1 MIETKELNSVIGS
14 QGIEANSNFD
24 ETLKNADLDW
34 EVKDEKAGGMDT
46 GISIPRKKLLFRSD
60 NNEFLG
66 LVGDDYKASC
76 PRAFAKSQF
85 ELAEA
90 MDGKVNQIGFVSE
103 RSKAFAF
110 INIGEINV
118 RSPKTEL
125 GDPLRAFIYST
136 DGWDGGTPR
145 KSRLYIERLA
155 CLNGQVSRLIEATA
169 WVSHTQSMEVRAERR
184 WSAFRNEVKET
195 LGIVTEQFE
204 KLAATPMKLDEMQ
217 LFAERLIPGKSS
229 LSVNRRDTI
238 TNLFANGRGNAGASR
253 WDAYN
258 AVTEYVTHHRN
269 YRTSG
274 ATGVNTNRFL
284 GVLETDKL
292 ADAALGMLA
301 G

>member
-1 MIETKELNSVIGS
+1 MTETKELNSVIGS
-14 QGIEANSNFD
+14 QGVEATSNFE

-34 EVKDEKAGGMDT
+34 EVNDQKAGGMDN
-46 GISIPRKKLLFRSD
+46 GIEIPRKKLLFRSD

-90 MDGKVNQIGFVSE
+90 MGGNVNQIGFLAE
-103 RSKAFAF
+103 RSRAFAF
-110 INIGEINV
+110 INVGEINV
-118 RSPKTEL
+118 KSPQSEV

-155 CLNGQVSRLIEATA
+155 CLNGQVSRLIEASA

-184 WSAFRNEVKET
+184 WNAFQDEVKNT
-195 LGIVTEQFE
+195 LGLVTEKFE

-217 LFAERLIPGKSS
+217 LFAEKLIPGKSS

-238 TNLFANGRGNAGASR
+238 TNLFRNGAGNAGVSR

-258 AVTEYVTHHRN
+258 AVTEYVTHHRP

-274 ATGVNTNRFL
+274 ATAVNTNRFL

-292 ADAALGMLA
+292 ADAALGILA